1 MLSMTEAT
9 APDTV
14 DVTGR
19 PLWMTDARCRDVPTE
34 VFFDESTQDEAIRC
48 CAGCAVRATCLA
60 YALAAGEPDGVWGG
74 MTARR
79 RRRLIERGEDDGTN
93 RHRPGPV
100 RAVTDAQL
108 REIFTAALPDEPALP
123 QLRERI
129 ELSSAGAYLYLARA
143 RALGLVER
151 RGRQLYP
158 AR

>member
-1 MLSMTEAT
+1 MTEGA
-9 APDTV
+9 APEAV
-14 DVTGR
+14 EVTGR
-19 PLWMTDARCRDVPTE
+19 PLWMAGARCRDVPTE
-34 VFFDESTQDEAIRC
+34 VFFDESMEDEAVRC

-60 YALAAGEPDGVWGG
+60 YALATGEPDGVWGG

-79 RRRLIERGEDDGTN
+79 RRRLIERDADDGMN

-100 RAVTDAQL
+100 RCLTDTQL
-108 REIFTAALPDEPALP
+108 REIFIAAVPDEPALP
-123 QLRERI
+123 QLRERV

-158 AR
+158 ARR